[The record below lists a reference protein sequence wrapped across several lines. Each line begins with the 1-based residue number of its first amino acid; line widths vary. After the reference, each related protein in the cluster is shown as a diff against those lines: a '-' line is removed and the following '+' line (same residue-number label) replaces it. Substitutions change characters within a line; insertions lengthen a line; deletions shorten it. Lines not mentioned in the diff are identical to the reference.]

1 MRRSSLRSNIIPLN
15 RLYSLNYDL
24 SKDKF
29 VNENKGGNTCISVPW
44 KFILIEKKIPL
55 RKQTLS
61 SLART
66 TDDKETIYS
75 NLIMYSGFQD

>member
-1 MRRSSLRSNIIPLN
+1 MTYRNNSMKI
-15 RLYSLNYDL
+15 
-24 SKDKF
+24 DKF